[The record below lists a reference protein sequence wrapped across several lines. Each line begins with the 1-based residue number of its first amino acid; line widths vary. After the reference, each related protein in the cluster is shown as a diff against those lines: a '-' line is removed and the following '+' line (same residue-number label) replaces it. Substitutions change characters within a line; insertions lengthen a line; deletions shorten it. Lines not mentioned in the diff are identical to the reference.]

1 MYKTRTHYFGII
13 RKSNFFIS
21 RLGQSTK
28 RRCVQMTQKGG
39 MNETKGIESKD
50 SNTGNALNDE
60 IIEEL
65 GKISVYLDTHNR
77 KTN

>member
-1 MYKTRTHYFGII
+1 
-13 RKSNFFIS
+13 
-21 RLGQSTK
+21 
-28 RRCVQMTQKGG
+28 MTQKGG